1 MRCKVVH
8 STWQLASIHEYR
20 GNIKLIGSSNSVF
33 LFRKIVAFCPSN
45 MWPPYIITY
54 KTVMLNHKNIRK
66 NSQADIYLFKVHI
79 RNFSERCVI
88 CSKLTIKTAGRRQ
101 WRWRCSG
108 VLIVNFEHI
117 SQLFQLFFGVFLLR
131 MITNHRLIS
140 SFFKRNIYRFFHLC
154 LRIYNDINSCKHINF
169 CQVHPTW

>member
-1 MRCKVVH
+1 
-8 STWQLASIHEYR
+8 
-20 GNIKLIGSSNSVF
+20 
-33 LFRKIVAFCPSN
+33 

-66 NSQADIYLFKVHI
+66 NSPADIYLFKVHI
-79 RNFSERCVI
+79 RNFSKRCVI

-117 SQLFQLFFGVFLLR
+117 SQLFQLFFGVFNLR

-154 LRIYNDINSCKHINF
+154 LRIYNDINSWNILISVKSIQHDNSLTDASKKNSLNIENLITIKNSCFFLTFPVLKRVQI
-169 CQVHPTW
+169 C